1 MNVSNGFTDNARR
14 AWAAILVCIA
24 CLLIAT
30 PSHAEPLRVMTFNVR
45 MPTDQDGDNRWDAR
59 RDLVVEMLRAEH
71 PDIIGTQELYKRQG
85 DELVARLPEYTWF
98 GEGRKGGTED
108 EHMGVFYRKDRLR
121 VRDSGNFWLSDTP
134 NVAGSRTWGNLYPR
148 LVTWARFE
156 RITDGAT
163 FTFYNTHLP
172 YRDIDEDARVRGAEL
187 ILARLKALP
196 ANEIV
201 VLVGDFNAPPESRVY
216 TTLTGTFTDAWTASP
231 KRSGPEGTFHRFT
244 GQPERRID
252 WILFR
257 GLEPLSTKTVTTN
270 RNQRYTSDHF
280 PVVVEFELRRN
291 VP

>member
-1 MNVSNGFTDNARR
+1 MNVSSGFTDNARR
-14 AWAAILVCIA
+14 AWAVIFVCIA
-24 CLLIAT
+24 CLLVAM

-71 PDIIGTQELYKRQG
+71 PDLIGTQELYKRQG

-108 EHMGVFYRKDRLR
+108 EHMGVFYRKGRLR

-134 NVAGSRTWGNLYPR
+134 SVAGSRTWGNLYPR

-156 RITDGAT
+156 RIADGAT

-172 YRDIDEDARVRGAEL
+172 HRDIDEDARVRGAEL

-231 KRSGPEGTFHRFT
+231 KRSGPEGPFHRFT

-257 GLEPLSTKTVTTN
+257 GLDPLSAKTVTTN

>member
-1 MNVSNGFTDNARR
+1 
-14 AWAAILVCIA
+14 
-24 CLLIAT
+24 
-30 PSHAEPLRVMTFNVR
+30 MTFNVR

-156 RITDGAT
+156 RIVDGAT

-172 YRDIDEDARVRGAEL
+172 HRDIDEDARVRGAEL

-244 GQPERRID
+244 GRPERRID

-257 GLEPLSTKTVTTN
+257 GLEPLSAKTVTTN

-280 PVVVEFELRRN
+280 PVMVEFELRRN